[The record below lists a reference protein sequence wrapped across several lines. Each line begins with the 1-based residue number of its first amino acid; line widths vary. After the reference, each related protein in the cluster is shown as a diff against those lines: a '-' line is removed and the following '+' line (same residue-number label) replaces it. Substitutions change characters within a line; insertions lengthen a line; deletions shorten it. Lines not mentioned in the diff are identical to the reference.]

1 MGGKVEELKAERQIK
16 WCHMKMRDDGASRG
30 RKNRRSWPGGKL
42 KRAGHILAMVAIVL
56 LVFFGASTP
65 HHLHSGFHHAKLE
78 EVIEKNYTKAGLE
91 EERLGQEVFNCDRS
105 HFRTDVCNVRGN
117 IRMNSINHTFVL
129 YAVDSRTNL
138 GEEKVKPYTRK
149 WEKSCMDTIHEVTLQ
164 SVPASQ
170 TSAIVCDVQHH
181 VPGVVFSTGGYTGN
195 LYHEFH
201 DGLIPLFITTQHL
214 KREVVFVISELHDWW
229 FTKYKNVIQ
238 EMTNY
243 PLIDFERESQVHCFP
258 ELTVGLHIH
267 GEQSIDPMLMPDHKS
282 IWDFQALLRHAY
294 RPSSHEKQEN
304 WQLKASPAKGMPQLT
319 ILIRPRTRVLL
330 NIGEIVEVAKK
341 VGFQVKLLK
350 PLRETELKKV
360 FWMLDKS
367 DVLMGVHGA
376 ALTHFLFMRPGSVFI
391 QIIPLGTDWAAFTYY
406 GEPATKLGL
415 QYLPYKIEA
424 AESSLSSKYNSTD
437 PILTNPASIVEK
449 GWWEMKKIYLKAQDV
464 QPSLL
469 RMKKLL
475 QKAKS
480 LIHP

>member
-1 MGGKVEELKAERQIK
+1 
-16 WCHMKMRDDGASRG
+16 
-30 RKNRRSWPGGKL
+30 
-42 KRAGHILAMVAIVL
+42 
-56 LVFFGASTP
+56 
-65 HHLHSGFHHAKLE
+65 
-78 EVIEKNYTKAGLE
+78 
-91 EERLGQEVFNCDRS
+91 
-105 HFRTDVCNVRGN
+105 
-117 IRMNSINHTFVL
+117 
-129 YAVDSRTNL
+129 
-138 GEEKVKPYTRK
+138 
-149 WEKSCMDTIHEVTLQ
+149 
-164 SVPASQ
+164 
-170 TSAIVCDVQHH
+170 
-181 VPGVVFSTGGYTGN
+181 
-195 LYHEFH
+195 
-201 DGLIPLFITTQHL
+201 
-214 KREVVFVISELHDWW
+214 
-229 FTKYKNVIQ
+229 
-238 EMTNY
+238 
-243 PLIDFERESQVHCFP
+243 
-258 ELTVGLHIH
+258 
-267 GEQSIDPMLMPDHKS
+267 
-282 IWDFQALLRHAY
+282 
-294 RPSSHEKQEN
+294 
-304 WQLKASPAKGMPQLT
+304 MPQLT

-341 VGFQVKLLK
+341 VGFQVNLLK
-350 PLRETELKKV
+350 PLRETELKRV

-464 QPSLL
+464 QPSLI